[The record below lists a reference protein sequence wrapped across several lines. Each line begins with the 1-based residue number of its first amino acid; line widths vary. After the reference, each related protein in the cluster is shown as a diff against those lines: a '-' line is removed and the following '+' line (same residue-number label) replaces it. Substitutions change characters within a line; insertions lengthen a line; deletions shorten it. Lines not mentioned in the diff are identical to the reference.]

1 MDIDSVGNSE
11 QDGSQG
17 DNTTMYAF
25 NRATLTLG
33 PISETDDMSISGIP
47 PKVDPGNISMQA
59 NTSAQEAFFTE
70 NKDGWK
76 HGVEPPP
83 TIFKYNR
90 SENTSLDDRRH
101 VYGLEQ
107 IIFTPTGRLG
117 PVEHSTVRS
126 KASEVP
132 KVDPKSDEGPE
143 KVREEAPRG
152 GFSGYYSM
160 PQQAINAPHRFRQ
173 DVEKRR
179 LLAEIPHCCY
189 HNNGTVNGISY
200 IFGGLAASKYND
212 FSHLNIPNN
221 VDPSK
226 ISIYFPYELPPFVS
240 EDLLTSPY
248 MVQNPHLIQFN
259 AARNTITYLDLMSTT
274 NVPWRLNATSS
285 CLISLR
291 HVFFFGGFEIEV
303 ESTEYIESVDR
314 WIVRKK
320 LIMNDF
326 GYIFDSLTLKFAKIR
341 LDLKNKHDIIRGRI
355 GCGITAN
362 IYEPVE
368 SEVDIPVRIPLPPVF
383 TDSSSDTD
391 VLTNSMSPEGPGPR
405 HPNIKVWTGSALQ
418 STSTEESRQS
428 AKSHSTISDKETKRD
443 FAPKSAVSP
452 SHGMPSLKMGN
463 ILEKSTKI
471 FHLSHLRKA
480 SGNLST
486 GLNSHLTNTYS
497 QEMSR
502 VRSNSHGN
510 SRPTS
515 PVLKAQNNHVTTKN
529 SIGPSLSN
537 DQKYPSPI
545 ETDVKFIPTATPEHV
560 DSFKFGGHK
569 NSQASNHSH
578 PSRSN
583 TQTSR
588 SELGADISSLASSD
602 TSPSADLLFDD
613 TVIKSG
619 IVSVSV
625 FIFGG
630 FKCVLEGGQGKFKAT
645 NDLLKIDIGS
655 KDDHE
660 SIQFMEEALIYSYGD
675 EGGTKKATHSA
686 DWPQARGYFAFSLIE
701 HHRSFVDN
709 CKWDLYEGSAMPT
722 YDDSS
727 NSSRPRS
734 PEPDK
739 HKSNNATMQR
749 KFKSPQTYFNG
760 KAFLIQ
766 GGINEKHESF
776 SDLYLFVFDT
786 GKWTPVT
793 TYVHQYFDEDKEPH
807 MAKCRESENPLP
819 LLVEAELRAC
829 HHTAL
834 YYKNEDRDYLFF
846 AGGITK
852 DRLKGLP
859 RSNGKFD
866 VSNYAKFLLFSEN
879 SYLLRMMVLNL
890 QTQTWQFLRYYHGDI
905 CSTNKTFGQMV
916 ADRPWWK
923 NTRICFAGGSIYMN
937 EKSVNLCHGLAYPAP
952 DSKEK
957 WDAINNDL
965 PLGHALWGAHV
976 LFTFPSL

>member
-11 QDGSQG
+11 QESSQG
-17 DNTTMYAF
+17 GKTTMYAF
-25 NRATLTLG
+25 NRDTLTLG
-33 PISETDDMSISGIP
+33 PISETDDPSISGFP
-47 PKVDPGNISMQA
+47 STVDGANISIQPSI
-59 NTSAQEAFFTE
+59 SAQEAFFTE
-70 NKDGWK
+70 NQRGWM
-76 HGVEPPP
+76 HGVEPPT

-90 SENTSLDDRRH
+90 SDSSTLDDRRH

-107 IIFTPTGRLG
+107 TIFTPTGRLG
-117 PVEHSTVRS
+117 PVEHSTIRN
-126 KASEVP
+126 KTSELP
-132 KVDPKSDEGPE
+132 KIDPKSDECPE
-143 KVREEAPRG
+143 MVKYEAPNG

-173 DVEKRR
+173 DIEKRR
-179 LLAEIPHCCY
+179 LLTDIPNCCY

-240 EDLLTSPY
+240 RDLLTSPY

-259 AARNTITYLDLMSTT
+259 ASRNTITYLDLMSTT
-274 NVPWRLNATSS
+274 NVPWRLNGTAS
-285 CLISLR
+285 CLISPR
-291 HVFFFGGFEIEV
+291 HIFFFGGYEIEV
-303 ESTEYIESVDR
+303 ESTEYIQSVDR

-326 GYIFDSLTLKFAKIR
+326 GYIFDSLTLKFTKIR
-341 LDLKNKHDIIRGRI
+341 LDLKNRHDIIRGRV

-383 TDSSSDTD
+383 TDTSSDTD
-391 VLTNSMSPEGPGPR
+391 VLTNSMSPEGPK
-405 HPNIKVWTGSALQ
+405 HPNIKVLTGSALQ
-418 STSTEESRQS
+418 SSTSEDSRQS
-428 AKSHSTISDKETKRD
+428 AKTNSIITEKETKKD
-443 FAPKSAVSP
+443 SAPNSAVSP
-452 SHGMPSLKMGN
+452 SHGMAALKMGN

-502 VRSNSHGN
+502 VRSNSHGS

-515 PVLKAQNNHVTTKN
+515 PILKAQNSHATTKN
-529 SIGPSLSN
+529 SLAPSLSN
-537 DQKYPSPI
+537 DQKYASSV

-560 DSFKFGGHK
+560 DSFRFGGHK

-583 TQTSR
+583 TQTSK
-588 SELGADISSLASSD
+588 SELGAELNSIASSD
-602 TSPSADLLFDD
+602 TSPSSNLLFEDS
-613 TVIKSG
+613 VIKSG

-630 FKCVLEGGQGKFKAT
+630 FKCVLEDGIGKFQAT

-655 KDDHE
+655 KDNHE

-675 EGGTKKATHSA
+675 EGDTKKAAHSA
-686 DWPQARGYFAFSLIE
+686 DWPLARGYFAFSLIE

-709 CKWDLYEGSAMPT
+709 CKWDLYEGSSLST
-722 YDDSS
+722 FDDLS
-727 NSSRPRS
+727 NSNRARS
-734 PEPDK
+734 PESDRY
-739 HKSNNATMQR
+739 KSNNATMQR
-749 KFKSPQTYFNG
+749 KFKSPQTFFNG
-760 KAFLIQ
+760 RALLIQ

-786 GKWTPVT
+786 GKWTSVT
-793 TYVHQYFDEDKEPH
+793 TYVHEYFDSDKEPH
-807 MAKCRESENPLP
+807 MAKCKESENPLP

-846 AGGITK
+846 AGGITS
-852 DRLKGLP
+852 DCLKGP
-859 RSNGKFD
+859 KTPSNGKFD
-866 VSNYAKFLLFSEN
+866 VANYAKFLLFSEN

-905 CSTNKTFGQMV
+905 CTTNKTFGQMV

-923 NTRICFAGGSIYMN
+923 NTRICFAGGSAYMN

-952 DSKEK
+952 DSEEK
-957 WDAINNDL
+957 WDAIKNDL
-965 PLGHALWGAHV
+965 PMGYALWGAHV